1 MHIQINTE
9 QPLTEIDLAVLR
21 ALAGTTATEA
31 LPREVIEEAPKKRT
45 TRKPKVVEAPEEQ
58 EVAKVKAWPELSR
71 AEEAK
76 ARAEAE
82 QQDAEK
88 MAKQAVEEPPAKL
101 VSVPDPE
108 PVVEPLPSPKDLIED
123 AATRATQLIRSG
135 KRDKVKGILDGMGL
149 EKVTA
154 LKDNPEKVQDFLDR
168 ISELEG

>member
-21 ALAGTTATEA
+21 ALAGTAPAETPAAPPT
-31 LPREVIEEAPKKRT
+31 EEAPKKRA
-45 TRKPKVVEAPEEQ
+45 TRKKADVEAEE
-58 EVAKVKAWPELSR
+58 V
-71 AEEAK
+71 K

-88 MAKQAVEEPPAKL
+88 LAKQATTPEEPPAKL
-101 VSVPDPE
+101 ASVPDPE
-108 PVVEPLPSPKDLIED
+108 EKPDPKALIED
-123 AATRATQLIRSG
+123 AASRATHLIRSG
-135 KRDKVKGILDGMGL
+135 KRDDVKGILDGMGL

-168 ISELEG
+168 IAALED